1 MEAPVSKR
9 NPNSPANPAKPADVS
24 PKEYERQVVNWL
36 RAAGTTL
43 EQFEVQHLKHLGGA
57 GGDYE
62 FDAVAKFTILSG
74 AEVVVLVEC
83 KRYSQPVEREK
94 VLSLWAKLQDVKAH
108 KAMMFAT
115 CGFQSGALEYAKTYR
130 IATIAFVEGA
140 FLYETKALGP
150 TPPPPSWANLPEFT
164 GILMRSETGK
174 ITCSTIDVDNTQA
187 LSEWLKT

>member
-9 NPNSPANPAKPADVS
+9 NPNSPTNPAKPADVS

-108 KAMMFAT
+108 KAMMFA
-115 CGFQSGALEYAKTYR
+115 
-130 IATIAFVEGA
+130 
-140 FLYETKALGP
+140 
-150 TPPPPSWANLPEFT
+150 
-164 GILMRSETGK
+164 
-174 ITCSTIDVDNTQA
+174 
-187 LSEWLKT
+187 

>member
-1 MEAPVSKR
+1 VSKR
-9 NPNSPANPAKPADVS
+9 NPNSLWNPAKPADVS

-36 RAAGTTL
+36 RAAGRTL

-62 FDAVAKFTILSG
+62 FDVVAKFTILSG

-83 KRYSQPVEREK
+83 KRYSRPVEREK
-94 VLSLWAKLQDVKAH
+94 VLALWAKLQDVKAH

-115 CGFQSGALEYAKTYR
+115 CGFQSGALEYAKIYG

-150 TPPPPSWANLPEFT
+150 TPPPPSWANLPDFAS
-164 GILMRSETGK
+164 ILMRSENGK
-174 ITCSTIDVDNTQA
+174 TTCSTIDVDHTQA
-187 LSEWLKT
+187 LLEWLKT